1 MDNNTATAPR
11 ARIAIVSPDGEV
23 ANELTLS
30 LERAGYQ
37 ITEPKDGPADIGL
50 VDLRNKR
57 VTAKQAKSIAALLR
71 HKSPESSIFFLI
83 HPTLNTPARTAL
95 KRYGETIPARNNF
108 DHVVERC
115 RQILRLRNVADEA
128 GERMK
133 TLATLNR
140 LFEFPSIATSAKPI
154 NVLIAGPPSP
164 TALATISATAKTA
177 GKYVSVLS
185 AGQALRA
192 IDTGQFDCAIFLPSP
207 KDSPLHSVTR
217 AIRRHPKYAGLPI
230 IHVAEDEQN
239 LQQLAK
245 YGASEFILQQHVPHD
260 LSARIQLNGRRA
272 RLLRSMRTFLRACT
286 GDGVRDKASHA
297 FTPAFLAEHGARLS
311 ARADHS
317 GRPLT
322 VVFIQLTCDNEDT
335 TIHERMVLHRAAYL
349 INRITRAED
358 LTARIAPDAF
368 IVLCPATTKADAGK
382 LALRIEGVIANTVF
396 RGRDRHSLHA
406 IEAVTTI
413 CTRIPGAAIEEAV
426 ACAIKAARCIRGTT
440 PLQQSPR

>member
-23 ANELTLS
+23 ENELTLS
-30 LERAGYQ
+30 LECAGYQ
-37 ITEPKDGPADIGL
+37 VTTPKDGPADIGL

-57 VTAKQAKSIAALLR
+57 ITAKHAKSIAALLR
-71 HKSPESSIFFLI
+71 HKSPESSLFFLI
-83 HPTLNTPARTAL
+83 HPTLHAPARTAL
-95 KRYGETIPARNNF
+95 KRYGEIIPARNNF

-133 TLATLNR
+133 TLAVLNR
-140 LFEFPSIATSAKPI
+140 LFEFPPISTSAEPI
-154 NVLIAGPPSP
+154 NILIAGPPCP
-164 TALATISATAKTA
+164 AALATISAAGKTA
-177 GKYVSVLS
+177 GDCISVLS

-192 IDTGQFDCAIFLPSP
+192 MDTGQFGCAIFLPFP

-230 IHVAEDEQN
+230 IHVAEDEQH

-245 YGASEFILQQHVPHD
+245 HGASEFILQQHITHD
-260 LSARIQLNGRRA
+260 LAARIQLSGRRA

-286 GDGVRDKASHA
+286 GEGIRDKTSGA

-322 VVFIQLTCDNEDT
+322 VVYIQLTCDNEET
-335 TIHERMVLHRAAYL
+335 TTPERIALHRAAYL

-406 IEAVTTI
+406 IEAITTT
-413 CTRIPGAAIEEAV
+413 CTRTPGAAIEETV
-426 ACAIKAARCIRGTT
+426 ACAIKAAQRARGAM